1 MSSGISTGWLI
12 VGFVGQF
19 VFFMRFLVQWIYS
32 EIRRE
37 SLIPIAFWYFSIVGS
52 LTLLSYALYRRDP
65 VFIVGQMFGVV
76 VYGRNLYLI
85 YSKKRRDRN
94 AGLPGGDAPPPR
106 GP

>member
-1 MSSGISTGWLI
+1 MGTGISTAWLI

-32 EIRRE
+32 EIKRE

-52 LTLLSYALYRRDP
+52 LTLLSYALYRQDP
-65 VFIVGQMFGVV
+65 VFVVGQVFGVV

-85 YSKKRRDRN
+85 RSKRRRERAARLVDN
-94 AGLPGGDAPPPR
+94 DPPSSPGL
-106 GP
+106 